1 MDDDHR
7 QRLINA
13 IREKGHRRLDE
24 PVQLASGDL
33 SRHFIDC
40 KRALAHG
47 DDLRAAA
54 EALAALAGR
63 MGAAYDAVGGLTMGA
78 DPFAH
83 AIAMVAGVEWFAV
96 RKQAKGRGTNQRVE
110 GAVLGPGRS
119 VLLVD
124 DVVTRAGSIIDALEA
139 VRETE
144 ATVAGAVCLVDR
156 GHYGVEMFEKEA
168 VPYRPV
174 FTYEDIGMP
183 AIGTE

>member
-1 MDDDHR
+1 MDDPR
-7 QRLINA
+7 TRLIA
-13 IREKGHRRLDE
+13 VIRQKGHRRLDE
-24 PVQLASGDL
+24 PVRLASGDM

-47 DDLRAAA
+47 DDLRLAA
-54 EALAALAGR
+54 EAMTGLAR
-63 MGAAYDAVGGLTMGA
+63 EMGLTYDAVGGLTMGA

-83 AIAMVAGVEWFAV
+83 AISMVAGVEWFAV
-96 RKQAKGRGTNQRVE
+96 RKTAKGRGTNQRVE

-124 DVVTRAGSIIDALEA
+124 DVVTRAGSIIDALAA

-144 ATVAGAVCLVDR
+144 ATVAGALCLVDR
-156 GHYGVEMFEKEA
+156 GHYGVELFEKKG
-168 VPYRPV
+168 VPYRSL
-174 FTYEDIGMP
+174 FSYADIGIP